1 MLSPI
6 LNFISYANFQHV
18 CTHLCV
24 CIHTKLQGSYFG
36 AGMSTRNPISDGVA
50 CSKIAQYQSNVHTAA
65 GYTSASSIYTP
76 KGSFTYDSESQTKAN
91 H

>member
-1 MLSPI
+1 
-6 LNFISYANFQHV
+6 
-18 CTHLCV
+18 
-24 CIHTKLQGSYFG
+24 
-36 AGMSTRNPISDGVA
+36 MSTRNPISDGVA

-91 H
+91 HWHTHAHRKVTQNYSDKFAFGKHTKFVEICIPFIKWNN